1 MAGGFVVLLAVT
13 SLLAAF
19 ATWVVR
25 RRHKQ
30 GLLKRYG
37 FPGPKPNLFFGN
49 WLELKKD
56 RIKVMEGWARR
67 YGKVYGFYEGEVPKV
82 VIGDMDV
89 IKECFVKQ
97 AHAFTDRPPMVI
109 SVEPMQSCL
118 IGLKG
123 DEWKNVRSTLNPSFT
138 SAKMKLML
146 HTIDQCADTAIEI
159 VNERVSTGGHADINV
174 SKLCQ
179 GISLDVITKCAL
191 GWQSDCQRNTEDPT
205 VKTILKILLDS
216 GNCISDVCVL
226 VPSLGALV
234 SRIFPFLTYG
244 KLFSRIQDNLRQLV
258 KSRENT
264 SPAVPDIVQ
273 LLLEARRK
281 QTNGNDPE
289 KVKTPVVEGPFN
301 AKLNTGFMTDTHIV
315 SNCFLFLVSGF
326 ESTSATIAFAL
337 YELARHP
344 EEQRRLHSELMTSF
358 PDNETLTYEDLKVL
372 KRFNAVIKESLRL
385 YPPLVM
391 VTSRTC
397 SKDIPLATG
406 HVIPSNAHVLLPTWN
421 VLHDPDLWSD
431 PYSFEPNRFSERLQG
446 IQLHASRVAF
456 GTGPRECI
464 GKRLAELELK
474 AVLSKLVRKFE
485 FSVCSETQVPLKI
498 KVPLVNVFPE
508 RDIWLCATKRPT

>member
-1 MAGGFVVLLAVT
+1 MVLITVTVLLV
-13 SLLAAF
+13 AF
-19 ATWVVR
+19 ASWVIR

-56 RIKVMEGWARR
+56 RVKVMEQWACR
-67 YGKVYGFYEGEVPKV
+67 YGKVYGYYEGEVPKV

-89 IKECFVKQ
+89 IKECFIKQ
-97 AHAFTDRPPMVI
+97 AQAFIDRPPLVI
-109 SVEPMQSCL
+109 SVEPMESCL

-123 DEWKNVRSTLNPSFT
+123 DEWKNVRNLLNPSFT

-146 HTIDQCADTAIEI
+146 PTIHQCADTAAQI
-159 VNERVSTGGHADINV
+159 VEESVSTTGHTDINV

-191 GWQSDCQRNTEDPT
+191 GWQSDCQRNTEDPII
-205 VKTILKILLDS
+205 KTLLKILIDS
-216 GNCISDVCVL
+216 GNSINDVCVL
-226 VPSLGALV
+226 VPSLGAVV
-234 SRIFPFLTYG
+234 SRIFPWLRYG
-244 KLFSRIQDNLRQLV
+244 QLFARLQEHLQQLV
-258 KSRENT
+258 ESRKNVVPT
-264 SPAVPDIVQ
+264 VPDIVQ

-281 QTNGNDPE
+281 PTCAKNIDEEVTTN
-289 KVKTPVVEGPFN
+289 VEEPSN
-301 AKLNTGFMTDTHIV
+301 AKLNTGFITDTHIV
-315 SNCFLFLVSGF
+315 SNSFLFLVSGF
-326 ESTSATIAFAL
+326 ESTSATLAFAL

-344 EEQRRLHSELMTSF
+344 EEQSRLHSELMASF
-358 PDNETLTYEDLKVL
+358 ADHEALTYEELKVL
-372 KRFNAVIKESLRL
+372 KRSDAVIKETLRL

-397 SKDIPLATG
+397 SRDIPLATG
-406 HVIPSNAHVLLPTWN
+406 HVIPCRAHVVLPTWN

-431 PYSFEPNRFSERLQG
+431 PYSFKPDRFEERLQG
-446 IQLHASRVAF
+446 IQLDASRVVF

-464 GKRLAELELK
+464 GKRLAELEIK
-474 AVLSKLVRKFE
+474 AVLSKLIRKFE
-485 FSVCSETQVPLKI
+485 FSVCRETQVPLKV

-508 RDIWLCATKRPT
+508 CDIRLRVTKRRP